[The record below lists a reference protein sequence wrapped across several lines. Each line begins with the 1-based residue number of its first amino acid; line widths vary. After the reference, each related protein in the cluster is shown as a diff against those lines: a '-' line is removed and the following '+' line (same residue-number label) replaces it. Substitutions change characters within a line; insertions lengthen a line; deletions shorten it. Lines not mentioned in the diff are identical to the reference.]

1 MRLAGMDNLS
11 PECNM
16 QHPWHLQKG
25 GPDIVS
31 LPYLQSEIQ
40 MQNLGHWTQAK
51 SYYYTIKFCLG
62 VKLSCSYNNYFIIII
77 NNL

>member
-31 LPYLQSEIQ
+31 LPYLQVKSKCKTLDIGPKPSPTTIQ
-40 MQNLGHWTQAK
+40 
-51 SYYYTIKFCLG
+51 
-62 VKLSCSYNNYFIIII
+62 
-77 NNL
+77 